1 MHPLLQRA
9 EYQGSA
15 KQLAF
20 LTDVA
25 TFAYTYYGRIMTD
38 GNRTIIETS
47 RLLLREMTAA
57 DRPDL
62 CMILQDKEVM
72 YAYNGPFSDGYGLW
86 AVVLKATGEM
96 IGQCG
101 LTLQQWNGREML
113 EVGYLFQ
120 RSHWHQGYATEAARA
135 CMEYAFNILGAS
147 EVCSIIRDNNIPSQR
162 VALRNGMRKA
172 EGVMVKHYRGAE
184 MPHWLYLTTREE
196 FSDTDGRGSGKD
208 SRILTVRYQAPCGEM
223 LLGSLGDRLC
233 LCDWTH
239 ELHPGRVANRLRR
252 ILKVESEDCGPMTG
266 SNASQSGPSGLNA
279 VQEQSGDSGIQEQ
292 PQTSVPDILR
302 RTARQL
308 DEYFRGERR
317 EFDIPLLLAGSEFQK
332 RVWQQLR
339 HIPYGQTVSYG
350 ELAAAIDAPK
360 SVRAV
365 ANANGAN
372 AISIILPCHRVIGS
386 DGSLTG
392 YGGGIDTKRYLLEL
406 ESNKSNKVL

>member
-1 MHPLLQRA
+1 
-9 EYQGSA
+9 
-15 KQLAF
+15 
-20 LTDVA
+20 
-25 TFAYTYYGRIMTD
+25 MTD
-38 GNRTIIETS
+38 GNRTIIETP

-72 YAYNGPFSDGYGLW
+72 YAYNGPFSDEEVDEWLERQLARYRQYGYGLW

-233 LCDWTH
+233 LCSWTR

-252 ILKVESEDCGPMTG
+252 ILKVESEDCGQISGDTPG
-266 SNASQSGPSGLNA
+266 QSGIGGIREN
-279 VQEQSGDSGIQEQ
+279 QSGDFRTPAKGQASSPE
-292 PQTSVPDILR
+292 VLLR
-302 RTARQL
+302 TVREL
-308 DEYFRGERR
+308 DEYFR
-317 EFDIPLLLAGSEFQK
+317 K

>member
-1 MHPLLQRA
+1 
-9 EYQGSA
+9 
-15 KQLAF
+15 
-20 LTDVA
+20 
-25 TFAYTYYGRIMTD
+25 MTD
-38 GNRTIIETS
+38 GNRTIIETP
-47 RLLLREMTAA
+47 RLLLREMTPA

-72 YAYNGPFSDGYGLW
+72 YAYNGPFSDEEVNGWLERQTGRYRERGYGLW
-86 AVVLKATGEM
+86 AVVLKQTGEM

-101 LTLQQWNGREML
+101 VTRQLWNGEEML
-113 EVGYLFQ
+113 EIGYLF
-120 RSHWHQGYATEAARA
+120 RHSHWHQGYATEAARA
-135 CMEYAFNILGAS
+135 CMEYAFNVLGAS

-172 EGVMVKHYRGAE
+172 EGVMVKHYRSAE

-196 FSDTDGRGSGKD
+196 FSCKAGGCTCNNTGRGSGKD

-239 ELHPGRVANRLRR
+239 ELHPGRVANRLRK
-252 ILKVESEDCGPMTG
+252 ILKAESEDCG
-266 SNASQSGPSGLNA
+266 QI
-279 VQEQSGDSGIQEQ
+279 SGDTPGQSAFPE
-292 PQTSVPDILR
+292 ILL
-302 RTARQL
+302 RTVREL
-308 DEYFRGERR
+308 DEYFRGERK

-350 ELAAAIDAPK
+350 ELAAAIGAPT

-406 ESNKSNKVL
+406 ESNKSNKAL